1 MVGSGTEPPSYE
13 GLDALDGGALRAAV
27 LEAALELDVYTHIAG
42 SARTADAVASAVGAD
57 PRALGVLLD
66 ALCPLGLLE
75 KAAGQYRLSA
85 AADAFLVRGRET
97 FAGDAQ
103 LRLLAARRRL
113 TDVIRSGSTPEDL
126 AALGGGPFWA
136 QYLSPSVVTWS
147 GAVKAGLSMWHE
159 LGVTREDR
167 PGFRILDVASGAG
180 IRTFGLARED
190 RDARIV
196 AIDTAPVL
204 EVAAKVAERMGVSDQ
219 VTFRAGDIA
228 SMEFGSAE
236 FDAVLF
242 SYVLFYFDPGT
253 VRELLARAR
262 TALKPG
268 GQVVIRAPIA
278 DDERR
283 AASEALLTAVDL
295 LLWIPGSCVY
305 AFGDYRRFLEEAG
318 FVSVARHRE
327 DVIIAVRPA

>member
-1 MVGSGTEPPSYE
+1 MVGAGTEPPSYE
-13 GLDALDGGALRAAV
+13 GIDALDGGALRAAV
-27 LEAALELDVYTHIAG
+27 LEAALELDVFTHVAAG
-42 SARTADAVASAVGAD
+42 ATTVERLASAIGAD
-57 PRALGVLLD
+57 VRALGVLLD

-75 KAAGQYRLSA
+75 KTGPQYRLSG

-103 LRLLAARRRL
+103 RRLLSARRRL
-113 TDVIRSGSTPEDL
+113 TDAVRTGSTPEDL

-147 GAVKAGLSMWHE
+147 GAVKAGLSMWRE
-159 LGVTREDR
+159 LGVTTEDR

-204 EVAAKVAERMGVSDQ
+204 EVAAKVAERMGVSHQ

-228 SMEFGSAE
+228 TMDFGSAE
-236 FDAVLF
+236 FDAVLL
-242 SYVLFYFDPGT
+242 SYVLYYFDPDTARG
-253 VRELLARAR
+253 LLSRAWA
-262 TALKPG
+262 ALRPG
-268 GQVVIRAPIA
+268 GQVVIRAAIA
-278 DDERR
+278 DEERR
-283 AASEALLTAVDL
+283 AASDALMMAVDL

-305 AFGDYRRFLEEAG
+305 TFGEYRRFLDEAG

-327 DVIIAVRPA
+327 DVIIAVRPG